1 MRRTMMSGKIHR
13 ARVTQ
18 ADLHYEGSV
27 TIDEE
32 LMEAAGI
39 LPYEAVRIWNVTQ
52 GTRLETYALPGP
64 PGSGTIC
71 ANGAAA
77 HRNSPGDIVIIA
89 AFVEM
94 DEQEARQHEGTCV
107 RVDEDDD
114 NAILEIKS
122 ETPGPA
128 EPRPAKLQVES

>member
-13 ARVTQ
+13 ARVTE

-27 TIDEE
+27 TIDVD

-64 PGSGTIC
+64 SGSGVIC

-77 HRNSPGDIVIIA
+77 HRNSPDDIVIIA
-89 AFVEM
+89 AFVDLE
-94 DEQEARQHEGTCV
+94 DEEARQHEGTCV
-107 RVDEDDD
+107 RVDEET
-114 NAILEIKS
+114 NEIIEIKS
-122 ETPGPA
+122 ETPGPK
-128 EPRPAKLQVES
+128 EPEKLEQTG

>member
-64 PGSGTIC
+64 AGSGVIC

-77 HRNSPGDIVIIA
+77 HRNSPDDIVIIA
-89 AFVEM
+89 AFVDME
-94 DEQEARQHEGTCV
+94 DQEAHRHEGTCV
-107 RVDEDDD
+107 RVDE
-114 NAILEIKS
+114 NNEIIEIKS

-128 EPRPAKLQVES
+128 EPTRLKAQT

>member
-1 MRRTMMSGKIHR
+1 MRRTMMNGKIHR

-32 LMEAAGI
+32 LMEAAGM
-39 LPYEAVRIWNVTQ
+39 LPYEAVRIWNVTR
-52 GTRLETYALPGP
+52 GTRLQTYALPGP
-64 PGSGTIC
+64 PGSGIVC

-89 AFVEM
+89 AFVEL
-94 DEQEARQHEGTCV
+94 DEEEAHRHEGTCV
-107 RVDEDDD
+107 RVDEE
-114 NAILEIKS
+114 NEILEIKS

-128 EPRPAKLQVES
+128 EPVQLTAQT

>member
-27 TIDEE
+27 TIDED

-39 LPYEAVRIWNVTQ
+39 MPYEAVRIWNVTQ

-64 PGSGTIC
+64 AGSGIIC

-89 AFVEM
+89 AFVDM
-94 DEQEARQHEGTCV
+94 DDEAARSHEGTCV
-107 RVDEDDD
+107 RVDED
-114 NAILEIKS
+114 NEIIEIKS

-128 EPRPAKLQVES
+128 EPDELEAAG